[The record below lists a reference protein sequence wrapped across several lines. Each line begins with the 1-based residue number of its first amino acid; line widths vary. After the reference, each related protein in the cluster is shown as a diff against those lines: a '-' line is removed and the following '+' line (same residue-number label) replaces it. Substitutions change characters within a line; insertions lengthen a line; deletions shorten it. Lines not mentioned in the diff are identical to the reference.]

1 MHGHGDGERLQRQ
14 RLALHGEIALGVAG
28 GGADDADMD
37 REGPIEQA
45 LLAVE
50 RDQLDQVLGRPGI
63 DLAAAIARI
72 DEGAEPDGGDM
83 AGAMGGDVAE
93 QMGDHALR
101 QVIGLDLVVEGE
113 LLQLRHK
120 PPMAA
125 DHALDEPLMGEV
137 VEAAVFAVSL
147 AGSVDEGQVFWR
159 AGRAGRFSAGAGR
172 ARPLGALAPE
182 KSLLE
187 RKGDLFGKS
196 DADEAA
202 GRNRV
207 AVADEPH
214 RLRGAHHFAFFRR
227 PQIGEGGMNGHDV
240 SSCFSIFSAAWPRM
254 GDPCATVRL

>member
-1 MHGHGDGERLQRQ
+1 MQ
-14 RLALHGEIALGVAG
+14 
-28 GGADDADMD
+28 
-37 REGPIEQA
+37 
-45 LLAVE
+45 

-113 LLQLRHK
+113 LLQLRHE

-172 ARPLGALAPE
+172 ARPLRHGAVAPE

-187 RKGDLFGKS
+187 RKRDLFGKS
-196 DADEAA
+196 DADETA

-240 SSCFSIFSAAWPRM
+240 SSFFRFFPRHGRAWAIRARP
-254 GDPCATVRL
+254 